1 MRIVRVGSRVGCI
14 EGWFEFGDDECIIK
28 LNCSIALLSPVML
41 SSMSADLVK
50 ANTWYHPGLGFL
62 PASIIEG
69 QSCKGH
75 EAIC

>member
-1 MRIVRVGSRVGCI
+1 
-14 EGWFEFGDDECIIK
+14 
-28 LNCSIALLSPVML
+28 
-41 SSMSADLVK
+41 MSADLVK